1 MSRPTMNVQASEA
14 YRQLIMQETNRKKIW
29 MEKYGREEA
38 ARERKKLIQTLERE
52 AERKKNSETLRDDPI
67 RKLLYDGV
75 SKEGKGRAAYLK
87 EQRKQSPV
95 KRYQRPVTSSHEIG
109 WLLDPENEYSK
120 KYHMDAVELFQR
132 GKTATITESFVQK

>member
-1 MSRPTMNVQASEA
+1 MNVQASEA
-14 YRQLIMQETNRKKIW
+14 YRQLIMQEAKRRKVW

-38 ARERKKLIQTLERE
+38 SRERKKLIQTLERE
-52 AERKKNSETLRDDPI
+52 VIRQKNLETLRDDPI

-87 EQRKQSPV
+87 EQRKKSPV

-109 WLLDPENEYSK
+109 WLLDPDNEYSK
-120 KYHMDAVELFQR
+120 KYHADAAEIFQR
-132 GKTATITESFVQK
+132 GKTDRKSVV